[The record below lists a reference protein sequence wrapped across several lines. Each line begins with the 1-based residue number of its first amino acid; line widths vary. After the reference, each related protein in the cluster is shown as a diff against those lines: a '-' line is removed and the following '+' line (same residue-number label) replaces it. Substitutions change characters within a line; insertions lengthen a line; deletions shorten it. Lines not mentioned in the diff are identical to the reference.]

1 MALPKKDIF
10 KWIAAAMAV
19 LAALLSCVLL
29 QKWEE
34 FTFFYREQNQL
45 FLYDCPDILSK
56 LGGIGGSAMVVSQFF
71 VQFFKLP
78 WAGSLL
84 TALLGAC
91 AAIILWK
98 TFKKVGSPIAVL
110 PLCFLPVFFQE
121 GALGD
126 SLYYYQGFV
135 AFIVVVIFLWIYVA
149 VFQEKSK
156 LMRVIAGV
164 LMSVLLY
171 WLVGSAAVLFA
182 VCVILL
188 DALSGKDQWYLG
200 VASLAAVL
208 LFAWGAVRLGFIQ
221 SMRLALLQDFY
232 YEPLVHPGLYI
243 HASWIAL
250 PLVTVLA
257 VLVGKLKGNVA
268 QVVVACA
275 FILLSLVALMRI
287 PSHMDKKY
295 YDMLRLNHFVVAE
308 DWDLILSDRTAR
320 HENFL
325 MMNVRNLALSH
336 KGQLLDKLFDYPQ
349 SGIMSLVASDDQ
361 SDRIPDVIALDS
373 HIYYQMG
380 NVAHSQNKA
389 FDASVG
395 VRFGSPSMMMRL
407 IRTNLAWG
415 AYEVAGKYISE
426 MEKTWGY
433 GKEAREM
440 RRFLWNDEAVESD
453 PELGYLRRCIPPA
466 DHFVGMDPHKD
477 LELILGVVPDNAA
490 ARDYYVAYMLLAK
503 DVEGLKSY
511 IENDPKAYNPDGSLN
526 QHLQEAVLVYSEEDE
541 AYCREHGVTDATF
554 SRYQSFKRRFLELGA
569 SNGNPIRDMKSF
581 SDTYWYYFMFK
592 KI

>member
-1 MALPKKDIF
+1 V
-10 KWIAAAMAV
+10 AV
-19 LAALLSCVLL
+19 AVMSAVISCILL

-34 FTFFYREQNQL
+34 YTFFYREQNQL
-45 FLYDCPDILSK
+45 FLYDCPDIMSK
-56 LGGIGGSAMVVSQFF
+56 LGGIGGFALVASQFI
-71 VQFFKLP
+71 VQFFKLS
-78 WAGSLL
+78 WAGSVL
-84 TALLGAC
+84 TAWLGVC
-91 AAIILWK
+91 AALILWK
-98 TFKKVGSPIAVL
+98 TVIKKDAPQAAF
-110 PLCFLPVFFQE
+110 PLCFLPVFFQD
-121 GALGD
+121 GALSD

-135 AFIVVVIFLWIYVA
+135 AFVTIVVFLWLYVSL
-149 VFQEKSK
+149 FQNKSK
-156 LMRVIAGV
+156 LIRVVAGV
-164 LMSVLLY
+164 VISSLLY
-171 WLVGSAAVLFA
+171 WLVGPAALPFA
-182 VCVILL
+182 VCIIVL
-188 DALSGKDQWYLG
+188 DALDGSEGWYLG
-200 VASLAAVL
+200 AASLAVVL
-208 LFAWGAVRLGFIQ
+208 LFAWAAVRSGYIQ
-221 SMRLALLQDFY
+221 SMRMALLQDFY

-250 PLVTVLA
+250 PLVVAMAVLA
-257 VLVGKLKGNVA
+257 GKLKGNVA
-268 QVVVACA
+268 QIAVACA
-275 FILLSLVALMRI
+275 AILLSLTALLRI

-295 YDMLRLNHFVVAE
+295 YDMLRLNHFVVAGE
-308 DWDLILSDRTAR
+308 WDSILSDRTAR

-349 SGIMSLVASDDQ
+349 SGFMSLVAADDQ

-395 VRFGSPSMMMRL
+395 VRFGSPTMMMRL
-407 IRTNLAWG
+407 IRNNLAWG
-415 AYEVAGKYISE
+415 AYGVAGKYITE

-433 GKEAREM
+433 RKEARDM
-440 RRFLWNDEAVESD
+440 RRFLWNDAAVEAD
-453 PELGYLRRCIPPA
+453 PELGYLRRCIPPV

-477 LELILGVVPDNAA
+477 LELILSVEPDNTA

-503 DVEGLKSY
+503 DVEGLKAY
-511 IENDPKAYNPDGSLN
+511 IENDPKAYNPDGSLHV
-526 QHLQEAVLVYSEEDE
+526 HLQEAVLVYSEEDE
-541 AYCREHGVTDATF
+541 AYCREHGVTDGTF
-554 SRYQSFKRRFLELGA
+554 SRYQSFKRKFLELGA

>member
-10 KWIAAAMAV
+10 KWIAAAVAIV
-19 LAALLSCVLL
+19 ATAFSCVLL

-56 LGGIGGSAMVVSQFF
+56 LGSIGGFAMVASQFF

-78 WAGSLL
+78 WAGALQ

-91 AAIILWK
+91 TALILWK
-98 TFKKVGSPIAVL
+98 TLKKAGASITVL
-110 PLCFLPVFFQE
+110 PFCFLPVFFQQ

-135 AFIVVVIFLWIYVA
+135 AFIMVAIFLWLYVA

-156 LMRVIAGV
+156 LGRVIAGV

-200 VASLAAVL
+200 AVSLAAVL
-208 LFAWGAVRLGFIQ
+208 LFAWVAVRLGFIQ

-250 PLVTVLA
+250 PLVAVLA
-257 VLVGKLKGNVA
+257 VLAGKLKGNVA
-268 QVVVACA
+268 QVVVASA
-275 FILLSLVALMRI
+275 ALLIFIVALLRI

-308 DWDLILSDRTAR
+308 DWDSILSDRTAR

-349 SGIMSLVASDDQ
+349 SGIMSLVAADDQ

-433 GKEAREM
+433 RKEASEM
-440 RRFLWNDEAVESD
+440 RRFLWNDEAVEAD

-477 LELILGVVPDNAA
+477 LELILGVAPDNAA

-503 DVEGLKSY
+503 DVDGLKAY

-526 QHLQEAVLVYSEEDE
+526 LHLQEAVLVYSEDDE

-554 SRYQSFKRRFLELGA
+554 SRYQSFKRRFFELGA

>member
-1 MALPKKDIF
+1 
-10 KWIAAAMAV
+10 
-19 LAALLSCVLL
+19 
-29 QKWEE
+29 
-34 FTFFYREQNQL
+34 
-45 FLYDCPDILSK
+45 
-56 LGGIGGSAMVVSQFF
+56 
-71 VQFFKLP
+71 
-78 WAGSLL
+78 
-84 TALLGAC
+84 
-91 AAIILWK
+91 
-98 TFKKVGSPIAVL
+98 
-110 PLCFLPVFFQE
+110 
-121 GALGD
+121 
-126 SLYYYQGFV
+126 
-135 AFIVVVIFLWIYVA
+135 
-149 VFQEKSK
+149 
-156 LMRVIAGV
+156 
-164 LMSVLLY
+164 
-171 WLVGSAAVLFA
+171 
-182 VCVILL
+182 
-188 DALSGKDQWYLG
+188 
-200 VASLAAVL
+200 
-208 LFAWGAVRLGFIQ
+208 
-221 SMRLALLQDFY
+221 
-232 YEPLVHPGLYI
+232 
-243 HASWIAL
+243 
-250 PLVTVLA
+250 
-257 VLVGKLKGNVA
+257 
-268 QVVVACA
+268 
-275 FILLSLVALMRI
+275 
-287 PSHMDKKY
+287 
-295 YDMLRLNHFVVAE
+295 
-308 DWDLILSDRTAR
+308 
-320 HENFL
+320 

-349 SGIMSLVASDDQ
+349 SGIMSLVAADDQ

-407 IRTNLAWG
+407 IKTNLAWG

-426 MEKTWGY
+426 MEKTWWY

-477 LELILGVVPDNAA
+477 LELILGVAPDNAA
-490 ARDYYVAYMLLAK
+490 ARDYYVSYMLLAK

-511 IENDPKAYNPDGSLN
+511 IENDPKAYNPDGSLH

>member
-10 KWIAAAMAV
+10 KWIAAAMAF

-29 QKWEE
+29 QRWEE

-98 TFKKVGSPIAVL
+98 TLKKVGSQIAVL
-110 PLCFLPVFFQE
+110 PLCFFPVFFQE

-250 PLVTVLA
+250 PVVVVLA
-257 VLVGKLKGNVA
+257 VLAGKLKGNVV

-275 FILLSLVALMRI
+275 SILLSLVSLMRI

-308 DWDLILSDRTAR
+308 DWDSILSDRTAR

-433 GKEAREM
+433 GKEASEM

-490 ARDYYVAYMLLAK
+490 ARDYYVSYMLLAK

-511 IENDPKAYNPDGSLN
+511 IENDPKAYNPDGSLH

>member
-1 MALPKKDIF
+1 MFPYRSFIF
-10 KWIAAAMAV
+10 LIPF
-19 LAALLSCVLL
+19 VLL
-29 QKWEE
+29 C
-34 FTFFYREQNQL
+34 F
-45 FLYDCPDILSK
+45 DCDVPID
-56 LGGIGGSAMVVSQFF
+56 
-71 VQFFKLP
+71 QFFKLP
-78 WAGSLL
+78 WAGSLQ

-135 AFIVVVIFLWIYVA
+135 AFIMVAIFLWLYVA
-149 VFQEKSK
+149 VFQEKNK
-156 LMRVIAGV
+156 LGRVIAGV

-275 FILLSLVALMRI
+275 SILHLPEEKLGDVMHRIGTALKEGGI
-287 PSHMDKKY
+287 LYTSFKY
-295 YDMLRLNHFVVAE
+295 GDFAGERNGRYFRDFTEESFREFLKDFYEFRMTDQWITSDVRPNRGEERWLNV
-308 DWDLILSDRTAR
+308 L
-320 HENFL
+320 
-325 MMNVRNLALSH
+325 
-336 KGQLLDKLFDYPQ
+336 
-349 SGIMSLVASDDQ
+349 
-361 SDRIPDVIALDS
+361 
-373 HIYYQMG
+373 
-380 NVAHSQNKA
+380 
-389 FDASVG
+389 
-395 VRFGSPSMMMRL
+395 
-407 IRTNLAWG
+407 
-415 AYEVAGKYISE
+415 
-426 MEKTWGY
+426 
-433 GKEAREM
+433 
-440 RRFLWNDEAVESD
+440 
-453 PELGYLRRCIPPA
+453 LRRT
-466 DHFVGMDPHKD
+466 M
-477 LELILGVVPDNAA
+477 
-490 ARDYYVAYMLLAK
+490 
-503 DVEGLKSY
+503 
-511 IENDPKAYNPDGSLN
+511 
-526 QHLQEAVLVYSEEDE
+526 
-541 AYCREHGVTDATF
+541 
-554 SRYQSFKRRFLELGA
+554 
-569 SNGNPIRDMKSF
+569 
-581 SDTYWYYFMFK
+581 
-592 KI
+592 

>member
-1 MALPKKDIF
+1 M
-10 KWIAAAMAV
+10 
-19 LAALLSCVLL
+19 
-29 QKWEE
+29 
-34 FTFFYREQNQL
+34 
-45 FLYDCPDILSK
+45 
-56 LGGIGGSAMVVSQFF
+56 
-71 VQFFKLP
+71 
-78 WAGSLL
+78 
-84 TALLGAC
+84 
-91 AAIILWK
+91 
-98 TFKKVGSPIAVL
+98 
-110 PLCFLPVFFQE
+110 
-121 GALGD
+121 GD

-250 PLVTVLA
+250 PVVVVLA
-257 VLVGKLKGNVA
+257 VLAGKLKGNVV

-275 FILLSLVALMRI
+275 SILLSLVSLMRI

-308 DWDLILSDRTAR
+308 DWDSILSDRTAR

-477 LELILGVVPDNAA
+477 LELILGVAPDNAA
-490 ARDYYVAYMLLAK
+490 ARDYYVSYMLLAK

-511 IENDPKAYNPDGSLN
+511 IENDPKAYNPDGSLH

>member
-1 MALPKKDIF
+1 MAPQKKDIF
-10 KWIAAAMAV
+10 RWISVAVAVVAAV
-19 LAALLSCVLL
+19 ISCILL

-34 FTFFYREQNQL
+34 YTFFYREQNQL

-56 LGGIGGSAMVVSQFF
+56 LGGIGGFALVASQFI
-71 VQFFKLP
+71 VQFFKLS
-78 WAGSLL
+78 WAGSVL
-84 TALLGAC
+84 TALLGVS
-91 AAIILWK
+91 AALILWK
-98 TFKKVGSPIAVL
+98 TVRKTGAPQTALS
-110 PLCFLPVFFQE
+110 LCFLPVFFQE
-121 GALGD
+121 GALSD
-126 SLYYYQGFV
+126 SLYYYQGFM
-135 AFIVVVIFLWIYVA
+135 AFVTIVVFLWLYVSL
-149 VFQEKSK
+149 FQNKSK
-156 LMRVIAGV
+156 LIRVVAGV
-164 LMSVLLY
+164 VISALLY
-171 WLVGSAAVLFA
+171 WLVGSAALPFA
-182 VCVILL
+182 VCIIVL
-188 DALSGKDQWYLG
+188 DALSGSDNWYLG
-200 VASLAAVL
+200 ASSVAVVL
-208 LFAWGAVRLGFIQ
+208 LFAWVAVRSGFIQ

-250 PLVTVLA
+250 PLVIAMAVLA
-257 VLVGKLKGNVA
+257 GKLKGKVA
-268 QVVVACA
+268 QIVVACVA
-275 FILLSLVALMRI
+275 ILLSLTIILRI
-287 PSHMDKKY
+287 PSHMDRKY
-295 YDMLRLNHFVVAE
+295 YDMLRLNHFVIAGE
-308 DWDLILSDRTAR
+308 WDSILSDKTAR

-349 SGIMSLVASDDQ
+349 SGFMSLVAADDQ

-395 VRFGSPSMMMRL
+395 VRFGSPTMMMRL

-415 AYEVAGKYISE
+415 AYGIAGKYITE

-433 GKEAREM
+433 RKEARDM
-440 RRFLWNDEAVESD
+440 RRFLWNDAAVEAD
-453 PELGYLRRCIPPA
+453 PELGYLRRCIPPV

-477 LELILGVVPDNAA
+477 LELILSVEPDNTA

-503 DVEGLKSY
+503 DVEGLKAY
-511 IENDPKAYNPDGSLN
+511 IENDPKAYNPDGSLHV
-526 QHLQEAVLVYSEEDE
+526 HLQEAVLVYSEEDE
-541 AYCREHGVTDATF
+541 AYCREHGVTDETF
-554 SRYQSFKRRFLELGA
+554 SRYQSFKRKFLELGA

>member
-1 MALPKKDIF
+1 MAPQKKDIF
-10 KWIAAAMAV
+10 RWIAVAVVV
-19 LAALLSCVLL
+19 LAAVISCILL

-34 FTFFYREQNQL
+34 YTFFYREQNQL

-56 LGGIGGSAMVVSQFF
+56 LGGIGGFALIASQFI
-71 VQFFKLP
+71 VQFFKLS
-78 WAGSLL
+78 WAGSVL
-84 TALLGAC
+84 TALLGVC
-91 AAIILWK
+91 AALILWK
-98 TFKKVGSPIAVL
+98 TVRKTGAPQAAF
-110 PLCFLPVFFQE
+110 PLCFLPFFFQE
-121 GALGD
+121 GALSD

-135 AFIVVVIFLWIYVA
+135 AFVIIVIFLWLYVSL
-149 VFQEKSK
+149 FQKKGK
-156 LMRVIAGV
+156 LVRVVAGV
-164 LMSVLLY
+164 VMSSLLY
-171 WLVGSAAVLFA
+171 WLVGPAALPFA
-182 VCVILL
+182 VCIIIL
-188 DALSGKDQWYLG
+188 DALYGSDGWYLG
-200 VASLAAVL
+200 AASVAVVL
-208 LFAWGAVRLGFIQ
+208 LFAWVAVRSGFIQ

-232 YEPLVHPGLYI
+232 YEPLVHPELYI

-250 PLVTVLA
+250 PLVVAMAVLA
-257 VLVGKLKGNVA
+257 GKLKGNIA
-268 QVVVACA
+268 QIVVACA
-275 FILLSLVALMRI
+275 AILLSLTILLRI

-295 YDMLRLNHFVVAE
+295 YDMLRLNHFVVAGE
-308 DWDLILSDRTAR
+308 WDSILSDRTAR

-349 SGIMSLVASDDQ
+349 SGFMSLVAADDQ

-373 HIYYQMG
+373 HIFYQMG

-395 VRFGSPSMMMRL
+395 VRFGSPTMMMRL

-415 AYEVAGKYISE
+415 AYGVAEKYIFE

-433 GKEAREM
+433 RKEAREM
-440 RRFLWNDEAVESD
+440 RRFLWNDDAVEAD
-453 PELGYLRRCIPPA
+453 PELGYLRRCIPPV

-477 LELILGVVPDNAA
+477 LELILSVEPDNDA

-503 DVEGLKSY
+503 DVEGLKAY
-511 IENDPKAYNPDGSLN
+511 IENDPKAYNPDGSLHV
-526 QHLQEAVLVYSEEDE
+526 HLQEAVLVYSEEDE
-541 AYCREHGVTDATF
+541 AYCREHGVTDGTF

-569 SNGNPIRDMKSF
+569 SNGDPIRDMKSF